1 MQEVGMDTPLEP
13 GRDGSAR
20 SHWPL
25 RSEPDEVMAARQL
38 ADACIE
44 ARTDADRQ
52 YAIAEAATFL
62 TTLGGQADSRALIAL
77 LRLPADAD
85 SEELLADVE
94 QRLADRAPAVVGSL
108 LRVVV
113 EGDHPACDN
122 AAEALDKALVV
133 DLAQGLIE
141 VIEDDRHDG
150 LRRAAA
156 AGLISLG
163 PDASDQLAAALDDPE
178 DRYWVTEAA
187 GCPPDA
193 TWDELME
200 AIAAADD
207 EDVEAR
213 AYGEDVVGRPQAEHS
228 VRAAGD
234 SRGDEDDMGDADMG
248 DGDMGDAKAVT
259 RGEAVGND
267 AADARVEEALG
278 EADAGSFAHAGYD
291 SAAGY
296 DANAGYGA
304 KEERLDDVVDEA
316 ADEEVDEAA
325 DEQGDATDVEG
336 DQAGG
341 SDPADGGDPGAD
353 LERDFAAFE
362 EDFRAFDRG
371 LKRRPPAN

>member
-13 GRDGSAR
+13 GRDGRAR

-38 ADACIE
+38 ADACAE
-44 ARTDADRQ
+44 AHTDADRQ
-52 YAIAEAATFL
+52 YAIAEAAAFL
-62 TTLGGQADSRALIAL
+62 RTLGGQADSRALIAL
-77 LRLPADAD
+77 LRLPVDAD
-85 SEELLADVE
+85 SEGLLADVKR
-94 QRLADRAPAVVGSL
+94 RLAERAPAVVGSL

-141 VIEDDRHDG
+141 VIEDDTHDG

-163 PDASDQLAAALDDPE
+163 PEASDQLAAALDDPE
-178 DRYWVTEAA
+178 DRYWITEAA

-200 AIAAADD
+200 AMAAADD
-207 EDVEAR
+207 EDAG
-213 AYGEDVVGRPQAEHS
+213 AGSYGEDALGHPEAEYGVRAAEHS
-228 VRAAGD
+228 G
-234 SRGDEDDMGDADMG
+234 GDENYMADEKDTSDQDDTGDAEA
-248 DGDMGDAKAVT
+248 DAP
-259 RGEAVGND
+259 GEAVGND
-267 AADARVEEALG
+267 AADGRVERTLD
-278 EADAGSFAHAGYD
+278 EADTGDSVVDAGYD
-291 SAAGY
+291 SDAGY
-296 DANAGYGA
+296 DANAGYSGN
-304 KEERLDDVVDEA
+304 EERLDDVVDEA
-316 ADEEVDEAA
+316 ADEESEEAA
-325 DEQGDATDVEG
+325 DEEG
-336 DQAGG
+336 DEEVDEADG

-362 EDFRAFDRG
+362 EDFRAFDRD